1 MYHGEVFVRL
11 NRTET
16 VKKEEYME
24 TEKKTDIRKR
34 VKLFKNLRWVGG
46 VFGIIMYLATENVFG
61 EMMAIMLCL
70 AATLGFYHICD
81 GESRRTMCQFVADDL
96 KAAVT
101 AAGHSR
107 CVVEIRSMSAGLIT
121 RVYLIGA
128 GGLAARYNRAV
139 LERINR
145 SWYRK
150 DIWVT
155 QILELEH
162 ENELEEAHE
171 FLDERLID
179 DIRQMRGEKWNQDN
193 RDDGRK
199 GQ

>member
-1 MYHGEVFVRL
+1 MGGL
-11 NRTET
+11 P
-16 VKKEEYME
+16 VKKEECMSG
-24 TEKKTDIRKR
+24 KKSDVRKR
-34 VKLFKNLRWVGG
+34 VKILKCLRWAGG
-46 VFGIIMYLATENVFG
+46 IFGIVMYLATENVFG
-61 EMMAIMLCL
+61 ELIAVLLCL
-70 AATLGFYHICD
+70 FATMGFFYICD

-96 KAAVT
+96 KSAVT

-162 ENELEEAHE
+162 ESELEEAHD
-171 FLDERLID
+171 FLDERLFD
-179 DIRQMRGEKWNQDN
+179 DLKQMRGEKWKPDGK
-193 RDDGRK
+193 DDSRRGR
-199 GQ
+199 

>member
-1 MYHGEVFVRL
+1 MD
-11 NRTET
+11 
-16 VKKEEYME
+16 VKKQVR
-24 TEKKTDIRKR
+24 T
-34 VKLFKNLRWVGG
+34 FKNLRWAGG
-46 VFGIIMYLATENVFG
+46 FFGIVMYVATVHAFG
-61 EMMAIMLCL
+61 ELMAVGLCL
-70 AATLGFYHICD
+70 AATMGFYHICD
-81 GESRRTMCQFVADDL
+81 AESRRTMCQYVADDL
-96 KAAVT
+96 KDAVT
-101 AAGHSR
+101 SAGHSR

-162 ENELEEAHE
+162 ENELEEAQD
-171 FLDERLID
+171 FLDERLVD
-179 DIRQMRGEKWNQDN
+179 DLRQMRGVRKKK
-193 RDDGRK
+193 DDDESGK
-199 GQ
+199 GW